1 MPADLNTVGL
11 VGRLTRDPEL
21 RYTAGGEAV
30 CAIRLAVAART
41 RTDEAWED
49 RPNFFDVSV
58 FGRNGEAAA
67 EHLTKGRRI
76 GVAGRLAWREWQ
88 GDDGSRREGV
98 RVIASSVQYL
108 DGPRPAEPEPEPTP
122 VGAGANGRG
131 APGGDDT
138 SL

>member
-41 RTDEAWED
+41 RIDENWEG

-88 GDDGSRREGV
+88 ADDGSRREAV
-98 RVIASSVQYL
+98 QVIASSVQYL
-108 DGPRPAEPEPEPTP
+108 DAPRPAEPEPTP
-122 VGAGANGRG
+122 VGTGANGKG
-131 APGGDDT
+131 SPGGDDA

>member
-21 RYTAGGEAV
+21 RYTAAGEAV
-30 CAIRLAVAART
+30 CALRLAVSTRT
-41 RTDEAWED
+41 RADHAWED

-58 FGRNGEAAA
+58 WGRGGEAAA

-88 GDDGSRREGV
+88 TDDGSRREAV
-98 RVIASSVQYL
+98 QVIASSVQYL
-108 DGPRPAEPEPEPTP
+108 DAPRLAEPEATP
-122 VGAGANGRG
+122 VGAGANGKG
-131 APGGDDT
+131 APGGDDA

>member
-21 RYTAGGEAV
+21 RYTAAGEAV
-30 CAIRLAVAART
+30 CAMRLAVATRT

-88 GDDGSRREGV
+88 ADDGSRREAV
-98 RVIASSVQYL
+98 QVIASSVQYL
-108 DGPRPAEPEPEPTP
+108 DAPRPAEPEPTP
-122 VGAGANGRG
+122 VGAGANGKG
-131 APGGDDT
+131 APGGDDA